1 MRAKKT
7 VLTILADWFD
17 MGGAGEEVIVNSYDI
32 QCLGQGLV
40 RVCVQPYLCQYITTN
55 HFSSYSPATRSPLV
69 NGSNYHKRGSKHSFV
84 IRRHDHHHVTELTI
98 SRLKL
103 RSY

>member
-40 RVCVQPYLCQYITTN
+40 
-55 HFSSYSPATRSPLV
+55 
-69 NGSNYHKRGSKHSFV
+69 
-84 IRRHDHHHVTELTI
+84 
-98 SRLKL
+98 
-103 RSY
+103 